1 MSKQGIEDLETD
13 IAELKWKVQ
22 GLQNFREDI
31 VYCNECGVAILKDKA
46 KSIKQR
52 DFETFYCDRHAPK
65 YSKIV
70 YEGSGYGSTFKE
82 TPKYYRDNVEV
93 SSTGKIIK

>member
-1 MSKQGIEDLETD
+1 MFNKKKLKELEK
-13 IAELKWKVQ
+13 AVKELKEIQ
-22 GLQNFREDI
+22 AEDI